1 MIILLKH
8 DVTEAGMREVADAVS
23 ELGLGTVP
31 LDDARGRAFEVVGA
45 DPSRVLGLRGL
56 PAIEEI
62 LTRRTPLKGGEPVWP
77 HFTLRLVIL
86 TLCLLAL
93 LSVLAA
99 FVPVGLEDR
108 ARPTLAP
115 GPTVKEWYLRPLHS
129 VLDIA
134 GMTTTRITVGLFWIF
149 FFFWPFLDRAD
160 PETPRGR
167 KTILGLRVLGVALI
181 ILLLALGIRG

>member
-8 DVTEAGMREVADAVS
+8 EATEEGVRAVADAVQ

-45 DPSRVLGLRGL
+45 DPSRVLGLRHL
-56 PAIEEI
+56 AAVEEI
-62 LTRRTPLKGGEPVWP
+62 LTRRTPLAGGEPVWP
-77 HFTLRLVIL
+77 HFTLRVVIL
-86 TLCLLAL
+86 TLVLLAVLAL
-93 LSVLAA
+93 LAA
-99 FVPVGLEDR
+99 YLPIGLEDP

-115 GPTVKEWYLRPLHS
+115 GPVVKEWYLRPLHAL
-129 VLDIA
+129 LDLV
-134 GMTTTRITVGLFWIF
+134 GMTATRITVGLFWVF

-160 PETPRGR
+160 PATPRGR

-181 ILLLALGIRG
+181 VLLIALGLRG